1 MTKETFDKTREML
14 KSIFLDDFANLF
26 VQYELTS
33 YDVNEVLDDL
43 AYRGFCDKY
52 DLSSRGF
59 CDKYN
64 QLTEGEEEI
73 DEDGMDKRLKKFILN
88 LYKTHNFEYD
98 ETKDIYANYGSQ
110 LFGIPYEECL
120 EFKDGKPY
128 PIGKSRRRIIKLA
141 ICLQFM

>member
-14 KSIFLDDFANLF
+14 KSIFLDDFANLL
-26 VQYELTS
+26 VQYELTR
-33 YDVNEVLDDL
+33 YDVDEVLDDL
-43 AYRGFCDKY
+43 AYMGFCDKY
-52 DLSSRGF
+52 G
-59 CDKYN
+59 K
-64 QLTEGEEEI
+64 LTEVEEEV

-128 PIGKSRRRIIKLA
+128 SVGKSRRRIIKLA

>member
-52 DLSSRGF
+52 
-59 CDKYN
+59 N

-73 DEDGMDKRLKKFILN
+73 DKDGMDKRLKKFILN
-88 LYKTHNFEYD
+88 LYNTHNFAYD

-110 LFGIPYEECL
+110 LFGIPYEDCL

-128 PIGKSRRRIIKLA
+128 PLGKSRRRIIKLA